1 MEMKGYIISGVKVI
15 NIVEENA
22 ASIEKMANKMI
33 TDLHNKNIKILD
45 LQITGDNLILVI
57 GEKEWSSYHE
67 FYIKQRKNH
76 LASCF
81 ILKSFSRVN
90 FLQLF
95 SAPMN
100 VFRMP
105 NFKLKIFIY

>member
-1 MEMKGYIISGVKVI
+1 MEMEGHIISGVKVI

-57 GEKEWSSYHE
+57 GEKE
-67 FYIKQRKNH
+67 
-76 LASCF
+76 
-81 ILKSFSRVN
+81 
-90 FLQLF
+90 
-95 SAPMN
+95 
-100 VFRMP
+100 
-105 NFKLKIFIY
+105 

>member
-33 TDLHNKNIKILD
+33 ADLHKNNIKILD
-45 LQITGDNLILVI
+45 LQTTGDNLIFVL

-67 FYIKQRKNH
+67 FKIKQRKIRS
-76 LASCF
+76 AS
-81 ILKSFSRVN
+81 SFKV
-90 FLQLF
+90 
-95 SAPMN
+95 
-100 VFRMP
+100 
-105 NFKLKIFIY
+105 IF